1 MYLPNLEVEVEGE
14 AGWLAVKDWK
24 KGEKKGGNFVHLCQV
39 GGILERDAT
48 DGQALANLLRT
59 FIKTKKIANGKIA
72 NIPCACGN
80 RNPHCLS
87 FEKYPHQIA

>member
-24 KGEKKGGNFVHLCQV
+24 KGEKKGGDFVQLCQV

-48 DGQALANLLRT
+48 DGQALANLLRN
-59 FIKTKKIANGKIA
+59 FIRTKKIANK
-72 NIPCACGN
+72 
-80 RNPHCLS
+80 
-87 FEKYPHQIA
+87 K